1 MLKKHNLTHPK
12 AAKLATLRYLMF
24 KYGIYEYEWYL
35 PICIIYNRV
44 NKFVVEDFNID
55 NQSDAVAIRDLCE
68 SRDSCD
74 DGIFDRAELNL
85 FIDMLCTC

>member
-1 MLKKHNLTHPK
+1 
-12 AAKLATLRYLMF
+12 MF

-35 PICIIYNRV
+35 PICIICNTIIQV
-44 NKFVVEDFNID
+44 NKLVEDFNID

-74 DGIFDRAELNL
+74 DGIFDRAELNM